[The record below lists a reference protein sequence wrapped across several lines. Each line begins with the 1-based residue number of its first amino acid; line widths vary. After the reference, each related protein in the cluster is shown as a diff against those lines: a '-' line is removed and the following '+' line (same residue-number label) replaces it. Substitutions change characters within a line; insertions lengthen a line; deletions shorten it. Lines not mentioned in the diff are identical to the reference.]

1 MWTLYIYIS
10 VPCGLALCTRR
21 SRYRLD
27 HHTKRIDP
35 AEGRPRLPCRAARG
49 IRLSHHSHGH
59 ADRASHQRVGKAAV
73 HALAKDQPCGDAVD
87 KRRRELDQ
95 DDVRG
100 HGEPAGDDVGGRAGG
115 VGCPNHCRVRHV
127 LPRAR
132 VPTHGGSGDR
142 PLAPL
147 GRRAVASAAT
157 AAGAVAVQ
165 RRSGLGA
172 HLRRETE
179 RDTLR
184 ERERDRERETETER
198 ERGPR
203 G

>member
-73 HALAKDQPCGDAVD
+73 HALAKDQPCGD
-87 KRRRELDQ
+87 KRRRELTNGAASWIRMTF
-95 DDVRG
+95 VATVNLL
-100 HGEPAGDDVGGRAGG
+100 EMMLVA
-115 VGCPNHCRVRHV
+115 
-127 LPRAR
+127 AR
-132 VPTHGGSGDR
+132 V
-142 PLAPL
+142 A
-147 GRRAVASAAT
+147 
-157 AAGAVAVQ
+157 
-165 RRSGLGA
+165 
-172 HLRRETE
+172 
-179 RDTLR
+179 
-184 ERERDRERETETER
+184 
-198 ERGPR
+198 
-203 G
+203 